1 MYMLVE
7 EGRINLSYKTMTNI
21 LRVQNEKYE

>member
-7 EGRINLSYKTMTNI
+7 EGRINLSYETMINI